1 MAEPPPP
8 VLQHSRYV
16 LIGSETGSPI
26 YYDHKDGRMLIP
38 PLITMQEVLE
48 EMFSERADR
57 METDGRHVFV
67 TAKWQVKKSFFPFV
81 RDF

>member
-1 MAEPPPP
+1 ME
-8 VLQHSRYV
+8 LQFESVAPHSRFV

-48 EMFSERADR
+48 EMFNERAMR
-57 METDGRHVFV
+57 
-67 TAKWQVKKSFFPFV
+67 
-81 RDF
+81 